1 MVFGTLGRVDRARIL
16 ATASR
21 QTVRS
26 AGKTPWQR
34 FVVGCRCGGLEHDFV
49 SSGDRRAHCRS
60 SWRGMEAMKQRAIPI
75 VMVAVVLLLVIAY
88 LWGPSSVPAG
98 QDRLVTLSNANLSE
112 FAAAF
117 DADSNVPRM
126 LLLLSPT

>member
-1 MVFGTLGRVDRARIL
+1 MRLLSG
-16 ATASR
+16 
-21 QTVRS
+21 S
-26 AGKTPWQR
+26 AG
-34 FVVGCRCGGLEHDFV
+34 GE
-49 SSGDRRAHCRS
+49 
-60 SWRGMEAMKQRAIPI
+60 KQRAIPI